1 MFVSVLRLLEAGRSL
16 SCSSPVRLQ
25 VAIYTE
31 ERQSQVVNALRYSG
45 FICAF
50 RHDCVIT

>member
-1 MFVSVLRLLEAGRSL
+1 MFVNMLRFVEAVRSL
-16 SCSSPVRLQ
+16 FCSSPVRLQ
-25 VAIYTE
+25 VAT
-31 ERQSQVVNALRYSG
+31 RKKDRNALRYSG